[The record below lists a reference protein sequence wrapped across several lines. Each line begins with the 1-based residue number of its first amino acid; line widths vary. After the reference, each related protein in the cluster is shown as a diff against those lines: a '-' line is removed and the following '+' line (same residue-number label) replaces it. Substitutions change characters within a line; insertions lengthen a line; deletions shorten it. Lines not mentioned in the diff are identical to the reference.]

1 MRPYLSTATHCRPK
15 VEVLTCHSWGRRERQ
30 LKTTSPGNCIY
41 WFLNIVAHVVHGQS
55 NRWKVNHPIIV
66 QKRIEVVSRSLLGK
80 TMCVH
85 MSSVQMC
92 LLVGDSSDV
101 DDDFYAQLMQRKKL
115 HLEKEEFLEVGG
127 IKFWF
132 FAVVS
137 HCFALCV
144 LARTCM

>member
-1 MRPYLSTATHCRPK
+1 M
-15 VEVLTCHSWGRRERQ
+15 
-30 LKTTSPGNCIY
+30 
-41 WFLNIVAHVVHGQS
+41 VHGQS

-127 IKFWF
+127 IKF
-132 FAVVS
+132 
-137 HCFALCV
+137 
-144 LARTCM
+144 